1 MKDLLAKYGLVE
13 LEDLISS
20 LTLPATG
27 FYFIPNAE
35 QSETLCSK
43 LGGNPSLPSDF
54 EWPKH
59 KGRPLD
65 FLLQINLS
73 EIIPFSSAQLL
84 PETGLLSFFYD
95 LEEMPGGYDPNDL
108 DGFRVYHFRHTEG
121 LTTWLSPKSEYAIS
135 EYKLL
140 FYETKTVPHYG
151 SKAVERL
158 EEGLNLK
165 EDLWDAYYDF
175 SHEFERSFRP
185 TQEASNHHLFGYSD
199 NIQGDMQ
206 LEAQLVT
213 NGLYCGDSS
222 GYHDPRAKE
231 LESGTDDWLLL
242 LQLDSDD
249 TADIMWGDV
258 GMLYFWIRKQD
269 LEEQRFDK
277 VWMDMQCS

>member
-1 MKDLLAKYGLVE
+1 MRDLLAKYGLIE
-13 LEDLISS
+13 LENLISR

-27 FYFIPNAE
+27 FHFIPNSE
-35 QSETLCSK
+35 QQDAVCSR
-43 LGGNPSLPSDF
+43 LGGHPSLPSDF

-73 EIIPFSSAQLL
+73 EITPFSSAQLL
-84 PETGLLSFFYD
+84 PGTGLLSFFYD

-108 DGFRVYHFRHTEG
+108 DGFRVYHCPHTEE
-121 LTTWLSPKSEYAIS
+121 LITRLSPTSDYAIS

-140 FYETKTVPHYG
+140 FYEMKTVPHFG
-151 SKAVERL
+151 SKAAERL
-158 EEGLNLK
+158 EDSLNLE
-165 EDLWDAYYDF
+165 EDLLDAYYEF
-175 SHEFERSFRP
+175 SYEFEKSFQP
-185 TQEASNHHLFGYSD
+185 TQNAGNHHLFGYSE
-199 NIQGDMQ
+199 NVQGDMQ
-206 LEAQLVT
+206 LTAQLVT

-222 GYHDPRAKE
+222 GYHNPRAKE
-231 LESGTDDWLLL
+231 LESGAGDWLLL

-249 TADIMWGDV
+249 TADIMWGDA

-277 VWMDMQCS
+277 VWMDMQCC